1 MKRLTAFL
9 LVALIGWNI
18 VLTILYLQVR
28 ETTTAANA
36 QQQTTQKVE
45 QASVNITSD
54 VTKLVADSENK
65 VVTVTA
71 KARGQSIDSGSG
83 AIYKIQGKTVYII
96 TNNHVVADGDEAV
109 VTFANGKEQQVTIV
123 GKDELTD
130 LALLKTDVDFKAD
143 AFTMGDSSLVK
154 KGEYVIAMGSPLGIE
169 YQGSVSGGLISGVD
183 RRMEMDIDNNG
194 VADWDVNVLQTDAA
208 INPGNS
214 GGPLIN
220 MAGELIGINSMK
232 ITDTSVEGFGFALPI
247 NEVLPIITEL
257 ENNGKVVRPILGISV
272 QIGRAHV

>member
-96 TNNHVVADGDEAV
+96 TNNHVVADGDEA
-109 VTFANGKEQQVTIV
+109 GHH
-123 GKDELTD
+123 
-130 LALLKTDVDFKAD
+130 
-143 AFTMGDSSLVK
+143 
-154 KGEYVIAMGSPLGIE
+154 
-169 YQGSVSGGLISGVD
+169 
-183 RRMEMDIDNNG
+183 RR
-194 VADWDVNVLQTDAA
+194 
-208 INPGNS
+208 
-214 GGPLIN
+214 
-220 MAGELIGINSMK
+220 
-232 ITDTSVEGFGFALPI
+232 
-247 NEVLPIITEL
+247 
-257 ENNGKVVRPILGISV
+257 
-272 QIGRAHV
+272 